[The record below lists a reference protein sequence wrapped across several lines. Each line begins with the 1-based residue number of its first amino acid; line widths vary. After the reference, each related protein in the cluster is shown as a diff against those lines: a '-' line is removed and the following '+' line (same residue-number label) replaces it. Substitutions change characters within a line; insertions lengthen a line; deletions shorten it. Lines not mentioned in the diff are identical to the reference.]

1 MRRIPVITIFV
12 LLLVVL
18 GSVVAWRL
26 FAKQETERRNAV
38 AHVQARKTYFKMV
51 MTVDHPAGNIAREEY
66 TLIDDDGKSKASYA
80 VSNRTGTVAKFDDY
94 VPGYDVSFAF
104 GKAVQDGIW
113 RLNTK
118 HRRALDEDG
127 YTIHVEQIADE
138 ERGSRTVT
146 FTNPAFWAKTAEYH
160 ITLDP
165 KKKTP
170 TISDILKLQA
180 VSNRDPDYLAVVN
193 DFKEFGSPQ
202 FKQTITAAR
211 EKLLKS

>member
-1 MRRIPVITIFV
+1 MRRIPVIPIFI

-18 GSVVAWRL
+18 GGVVTWRL
-26 FAKQETERRNAV
+26 FAKQETERHNAV

-51 MTVDHPAGNIAREEY
+51 MIVDHASGNIGREEY
-66 TLIDDDGKSKASYA
+66 TLIDDNGKSKASYA
-80 VSNRTGTVAKFDDY
+80 VSDRKGTIAKFDDD

-127 YTIHVEQIADE
+127 YTVHVEQIADE
-138 ERGSRTVT
+138 EHGSRTVT

-165 KKKTP
+165 NKKTP
-170 TISDILKLQA
+170 SMSDILKLQA
-180 VSNRDPDYLAVVN
+180 VSNRDPDYLAVVS
-193 DFKEFGSPQ
+193 DFKEFGSPK
-202 FKQTITAAR
+202 FKQMIAATR
-211 EKLLKS
+211 EALLKS